1 MFENMGNEQGR
12 CTGTGNERNR
22 EEAAE
27 IGERDGNEQARC
39 TGTENKR
46 AREESESGERDELD
60 VRERAR
66 LSRKLETTEQRQ
78 AAAETAFAK
87 SQQQRNEIQT
97 LKDHAAACASRAQQQ
112 IDDCL
117 RQNAHLSRQL
127 SAIAATEALAR
138 MEGFDTALR
147 GAEERMEPTPRA
159 KLLFHLSRLLVKL
172 NDRVQPLKLNT
183 SSSHFPRMFGA
194 AHAPVLLH
202 AIGYNQGENGRYEI
216 IDAAHESARGD
227 DGDDGF
233 YVACIGKIK
242 SQLLELEAVIARSL
256 SLAYVVLKNADQ
268 DGLVDIRWIPFEKA
282 DACELVANLLGRC
295 ERGEPVQACALRLA
309 LDETKMT
316 EIEFGKGDKVT
327 FGGNEVAPAL
337 LFSNVAA
344 AGDEI
349 CQVRRCVLR
358 ARTATAAAAAAA
370 APPPPPPLPPRM
382 PPLAQHSYAPAFSL
396 LLSLRPQFHVVLR

>member
-1 MFENMGNEQGR
+1 MGNEQAR

-22 EEAAE
+22 EEAE
-27 IGERDGNEQARC
+27 RGERDGNEQARC
-39 TGTENKR
+39 TGTGNEGD
-46 AREESESGERDELD
+46 REEAESGERDELD
-60 VRERAR
+60 VREERI
-66 LSRKLETTEQRQ
+66 
-78 AAAETAFAK
+78 
-87 SQQQRNEIQT
+87 EIQT

-117 RQNAHLSRQL
+117 QQNAHLRRQL
-127 SAIAATEALAR
+127 SVIAATEALAR

-172 NDRVQPLKLNT
+172 NDPDRVQPLKLNT
-183 SSSHFPRMFGA
+183 SSSAFPRRFGA

-202 AIGYNQGENGRYEI
+202 AIGYNQGDNGRYEI

-227 DGDDGF
+227 DGF

-242 SQLLELEAVIARSL
+242 SQLRELEAVIARSL

-282 DACELVANLLGRC
+282 DACELVAHLLGRC
-295 ERGEPVQACALRLA
+295 ERGEQVQACALRLA

-358 ARTATAAAAAAA
+358 ARTAAAAANAAA
-370 APPPPPPLPPRM
+370 CATLIRSCLLAAP
-382 PPLAQHSYAPAFSL
+382 
-396 LLSLRPQFHVVLR
+396 LRPQFHVVLR